1 MSNHGKAR
9 SIYGSKDSNSDSNIH
24 HKPVRPNHICL
35 INSSTVSTQQI

>member
-24 HKPVRPNHICL
+24 HKLVRPNHICL
-35 INSSTVSTQQI
+35 IHSSVSTQQI

>member
-24 HKPVRPNHICL
+24 HKPVRPNHICF
-35 INSSTVSTQQI
+35 INSSVSTQQI